1 MSANDNV
8 VSFLH
13 IEDAA
18 ISTQLALG
26 WPPGVYSIVD
36 DEPAAASDW
45 LPRYASEIGAPPP
58 PRSAGRDPLLSRGVT
73 NRKARREQGWTPR
86 HPSWRAGFVAARAP

>member
-1 MSANDNV
+1 MRANENV

-26 WPPGVYSIVD
+26 WSAGVYNIAD
-36 DEPAAASDW
+36 DEPTPTSEW
-45 LPRYASEIGAPPP
+45 LPQYASEIGAPPP
-58 PRSAGRDPLLSRGVT
+58 PRTAGRDPILSRGVT
-73 NRKARREQGWTPR
+73 SQKAHEQGWTPR
-86 HPSWRAGFVAARAP
+86 HPSWRAGIVAAHASR